1 VGVGPAGRPRG
12 EARAGACCQP
22 GGSAAG
28 GPRSSGRG
36 PLATAGAGR
45 LAAVTAPRP
54 TDSEFLPVPEAP
66 EAPEALEAPDA
77 PETPA
82 GHLTWVVLPTYNEAD
97 NLPTIA
103 PAILSQLPAAVL
115 LVVDDN
121 SPDGTGRVA
130 DELVAGDPRIRVLH
144 RPGMQGLGK
153 AYVDGFGVAI
163 DAGARRIVQMD
174 ADWSHDP
181 KYLPTLLAALEGGPG
196 QPLPD
201 GADLVIGSR
210 YVKGGG
216 VRNWGLLRKIVSRG
230 GSLFARTVLR
240 ISPRDLTGAFKAWRA
255 EVLAATPWAELHS
268 GGYVFSIEMTYLAS
282 RRGARVTE
290 IPIIFEDRRVGV
302 SKMSRAIFFEAFFV
316 VLRLRWDELR
326 GRRRKARG

>member
-1 VGVGPAGRPRG
+1 MTSQPASDGTA
-12 EARAGACCQP
+12 EADTNRD
-22 GGSAAG
+22 
-28 GPRSSGRG
+28 R
-36 PLATAGAGR
+36 
-45 LAAVTAPRP
+45 
-54 TDSEFLPVPEAP
+54 
-66 EAPEALEAPDA
+66 
-77 PETPA
+77 
-82 GHLTWVVLPTYNEAD
+82 TWVVLPTYNEAD
-97 NLPTIA
+97 NLPTIV
-103 PAILSQLPAAVL
+103 PAILRQLPAAAL

-121 SPDGTGRVA
+121 SPDGTGRLA
-130 DELVAGDPRIRVLH
+130 DDLAASDARVTVLH
-144 RPGMQGLGK
+144 RPGKQGLGK
-153 AYVDGFGVAI
+153 AYVEGFKVAL
-163 DAGARRIVQMD
+163 DAGAQRILQMD

-181 KYLPTLLAALEGGPG
+181 GYLPAHLAALEGGPG
-196 QPLPD
+196 QPRPD

-216 VRNWGLLRKIVSRG
+216 VRNWGPMRKIVSRG

-240 ISPRDLTGAFKAWRA
+240 ISPRDLTGAFKAWRR
-255 EVLAATPWAELHS
+255 ETLAATPWEELHS

-290 IPIIFEDRRVGV
+290 IPIVFEDRRVGV

>member
-1 VGVGPAGRPRG
+1 M
-12 EARAGACCQP
+12 
-22 GGSAAG
+22 
-28 GPRSSGRG
+28 
-36 PLATAGAGR
+36 
-45 LAAVTAPRP
+45 
-54 TDSEFLPVPEAP
+54 
-66 EAPEALEAPDA
+66 
-77 PETPA
+77 
-82 GHLTWVVLPTYNEAD
+82 PTYNEAD

-103 PAILSQLPAAVL
+103 PAILGQLPAAVL

-130 DELVAGDPRIRVLH
+130 DELAATDPRIRVLH
-144 RPGMQGLGK
+144 RPGKEGLGK
-153 AYVDGFGVAI
+153 AYVDGFKVAL
-163 DAGARRIVQMD
+163 DRGAQRVVHMD

-181 KYLPTLLAALEGGPG
+181 KYLPALLAALEGGPG
-196 QPLPD
+196 QPLPG

-216 VRNWGLLRKIVSRG
+216 VRNWGVLRKIVSRG

-240 ISPRDLTGAFKAWRA
+240 ISPRDLTGAFKAWRS

-282 RRGARVTE
+282 RRGARVAE

-302 SKMSRAIFFEAFFV
+302 SKMSRTIFFEAFFV
-316 VLRLRWDELR
+316 VLRLRLDELR
-326 GRRRKARG
+326 GRRRKARE